1 MSSDIAEA
9 QNLEREMTNQR
20 KVAEMAKEIVQK
32 TKASS
37 RTSQTPA
44 GQPKQTFKTDDEY
57 VETLNQIF
65 ALFRLN
71 YHNQYYA
78 AWQDAEQVKQV
89 KRFWLETLSDYS
101 ATIILRAAQQTI
113 RVSDYLPT
121 LNRMIVACQNC
132 LCELGLPS
140 PREAYIEACLAA
152 SPKADAIWT
161 HAAVY
166 LAGRDSGW
174 FLLSNETEAKS
185 WPIFKEHYERWAKRA
200 AAGETLNSPTVE
212 RIVSSESP
220 LTSIEDRSS
229 QLAKLRKEVKL

>member
-9 QNLEREMTNQR
+9 QNLEWEMTNQR
-20 KVAEMAKEIVQK
+20 NVAEMAKEVVQK

-44 GQPKQTFKTDDEY
+44 GQPEQTFKTDDEY
-57 VETLNQIF
+57 VEALNQIF

-78 AWQDAEQVKQV
+78 AWQDAEEVKQA
-89 KRFWLETLSDYS
+89 KRLWLETLSDYS
-101 ATIILRAAQQTI
+101 ATVILRAAQQTI
-113 RVSDYLPT
+113 KASDYLPT

-132 LCELGLPS
+132 LGDLGLPS

-152 SPKADAIWT
+152 SPKAEAIWT

-200 AAGETLNSPTVE
+200 AAGETLNCPTAE
-212 RIVSSESP
+212 KIVSSRSHS
-220 LTSIEDRSS
+220 TRIEDRSGH
-229 QLAKLRKEVKL
+229 LAKLRQDVKL